1 MRIKVLQLLCLMFL
15 LCGSAAE
22 ASEGIG
28 WIPTWKQ
35 AQEQA
40 AKTGKPI
47 LLMAAAP
54 QCGGVP
60 GMW

>member
-1 MRIKVLQLLCLMFL
+1 MRVKVLQFLCVMFL
-15 LCGSAAE
+15 FCCSAAE